1 MDFQPSFD
9 ILCSYE
15 NLELAFIKARRGKTL
30 KPYVVEFEHHLKL
43 NLVRLRKELLLQT
56 YKPRPLETFIIR
68 DPKTRKISKSDFRD
82 RVVHHALC
90 NVIEPLF
97 DKKFIFDNYAN
108 RIGKGAF
115 KAIERFDYFKRKVS
129 KNKKRI
135 TYVLKADIKHYFDT
149 VDHIILMSIIKRS
162 IKDEKILQLIEIILS
177 NHNTSEK
184 GKGMPLG
191 NLTSQFLANVYLNEL
206 DQFIKHT
213 LRAKY
218 YIRYVDDFVILDS
231 SKEVLEKYRQKIDCF
246 LNKKLLLEL
255 HPDKSKII
263 KLHSGILFLGFRIF
277 YYHKLIRK
285 KNIRKFHGK
294 LKEMK
299 RLYEKNL
306 IEREK
311 VIERFEGWLA
321 YISHANTY
329 KYKHII
335 TKILNHDFPI
345 DKQVQIINIRKHES
359 FAKKVEQS
367 NFQFSQQ
374 KTLQLLKKMV
384 SIKDIALGRNIKEST
399 VWEHIAQLIEFN
411 QLSVYDIISKER
423 ADKIRYCIRT
433 ENDKLK
439 EIMQK
444 INDKSVTFNEIN
456 CVLASVKAKHRKKS
470 IFQIVK
476 WYKIINC
483 YRKCY
488 TNAKQRELCSQKFTY
503 FTSQNPT
510 LTMKQKEFLDLFN
523 NHMKICILPER
534 QKREYVSWKQFEQN
548 KLIIKIILNNY
559 KIVKIL

>member
-1 MDFQPSFD
+1 MDFQLSYD

-15 NLELAFIKARRGKTL
+15 NLELAFTKARRGKTL
-30 KPYVVEFEHHLKL
+30 KLYVIEFEQHLKL

-56 YKPRPLETFIIR
+56 YKPKPLETFIIR

-97 DKKFIFDNYAN
+97 EKKFIFDNYAN

-129 KNKKRI
+129 KNNKRI
-135 TYVLKADIKHYFDT
+135 AYVLKAGIKHYFDM
-149 VDHIILMSIIKRS
+149 VDHAVLMSVIKRT
-162 IKDEKILQLIEIILS
+162 IKDERTLWLIEIILL
-177 NHNTSEK
+177 NHNTTEQ

-213 LRAKY
+213 LNAKY
-218 YIRYVDDFVILDS
+218 YVRYVDDFVILDGS
-231 SKEVLEKYRQKIDCF
+231 EELLEKYRIRLDYF
-246 LNKKLLLEL
+246 LKKKLLLEL

-329 KYKHII
+329 KYKRSI
-335 TKILNHDFPI
+335 TKIINRDFPI
-345 DKQVQIINIRKHES
+345 DKKVEIINIKKHES
-359 FAKKVEQS
+359 FTKKVEQS
-367 NFQFSQQ
+367 SFQFSQQ
-374 KTLQLLKKMV
+374 KTLQLLKKRV

-411 QLSVYDIISKER
+411 QLSVYEIISRQR
-423 ADKIRYCIRT
+423 ADKIRCCIRN

-439 EIMQK
+439 EIIQK

-470 IFQIVK
+470 TFQIFYHSLKVGV
-476 WYKIINC
+476 IHEQ
-483 YRKCY
+483 RKGV
-488 TNAKQRELCSQKFTY
+488 T
-503 FTSQNPT
+503 
-510 LTMKQKEFLDLFN
+510 
-523 NHMKICILPER
+523 
-534 QKREYVSWKQFEQN
+534 
-548 KLIIKIILNNY
+548 
-559 KIVKIL
+559 

>member
-1 MDFQPSFD
+1 V
-9 ILCSYE
+9 I
-15 NLELAFIKARRGKTL
+15 
-30 KPYVVEFEHHLKL
+30 EFEHHLKL

-90 NVIEPLF
+90 NIIEPLF

-115 KAIERFDYFKRKVS
+115 KAIERFDYFKRKIS
-129 KNKKRI
+129 KNNKRI
-135 TYVLKADIKHYFDT
+135 AYILKADIKHYFDT
-149 VDHIILMSIIKRS
+149 VDHVILISIIKKS

-177 NHNTSEK
+177 NHNTSEN

-206 DQFIKHT
+206 DKFIKHV
-213 LRAKY
+213 LKVKY

-231 SKEVLEKYRQKIDCF
+231 SKEVLEKYREKIDYF

-263 KLHSGILFLGFRIF
+263 KLHFGILFLGFRIF
-277 YYHKLIRK
+277 CYHKLIRK

-299 RLYEKNL
+299 RLYEQNL

-321 YISHANTY
+321 YISHADTY
-329 KYKHII
+329 KYKRSI
-335 TKILNHDFPI
+335 TKIINRDFPI

-374 KTLQLLKKMV
+374 KTLQLLKKKI

-411 QLSVYDIISKER
+411 QLFVYDIIQKEK
-423 ADKIRYCIRT
+423 ADKIRRCIRN

-456 CVLASVKAKHRKKS
+456 CVLACVKAKHRKKS
-470 IFQIVK
+470 ISQIIK
-476 WYKIINC
+476 WYKITNC

-488 TNAKQRELCSQKFTY
+488 TNAKQREICNQKFTY
-503 FTSQNPT
+503 FASQNPT

-523 NHMKICILPER
+523 NHMKICVLSEQ
-534 QKREYVSWKQFEQN
+534 QKRKYVSWNEFQKNKQMV
-548 KLIIKIILNNY
+548 I
-559 KIVKIL
+559 IVKS

>member
-15 NLELAFIKARRGKTL
+15 NLELAFSKARRGKTL
-30 KPYVVEFEHHLKL
+30 KPYIIEFEQSLKA
-43 NLVRLRKELLLQT
+43 NLMLLRNELLFHT
-56 YKPRPLETFIIR
+56 YKPKPLETFIIR

-82 RVVHHALC
+82 RVVHHAFC
-90 NVIEPLF
+90 NIIEPLF
-97 DKKFIFDNYAN
+97 DKQFIFDNYAN

-115 KAIERFDYFKRKVS
+115 KAIERFDEFKRKVS
-129 KNKKRI
+129 KNNNRI
-135 TYVLKADIKHYFDT
+135 AYILKADIKHYFDT
-149 VDHIILMSIIKRS
+149 VDHSILMLIIKRS
-162 IKDEKILQLIEIILS
+162 IKDERILQLIKIILS
-177 NHNTSEK
+177 NHNTTEQ

-213 LRAKY
+213 LKAKY

-231 SKEVLEKYRQKIDCF
+231 SKEVLEKYREKIDYF
-246 LNKKLLLEL
+246 LSKNLLLQL
-255 HPDKSKII
+255 HPDKSKIL

-299 RLYEKNL
+299 RLHEKNL

-321 YISHANTY
+321 YISHADTY
-329 KYKHII
+329 KYKRSI
-335 TKILNHDFPI
+335 TKIINRDFPI
-345 DKQVQIINIRKHES
+345 DKKVQIINLKKHES

-374 KTLQLLKKMV
+374 KTLQLLKKNV
-384 SIKDIALGRNIKEST
+384 SIKDIALGRNIKEAT

-411 QLSVYDIISKER
+411 QLFVYDVIQKEK
-423 ADKIRYCIRT
+423 AEKIKRCIRT
-433 ENDKLK
+433 EKDKLK

-444 INDKSVTFNEIN
+444 VNDKSVTFNEIN
-456 CVLASVKAKHRKKS
+456 CVLASVKARHRKKS
-470 IFQIVK
+470 IFQIIK
-476 WYKIINC
+476 WYKITNC

-488 TNAKQRELCSQKFTY
+488 INQKQREICSQKFTY
-503 FTSQNPT
+503 FASQNPT
-510 LTMKQKEFLDLFN
+510 LAMKQKEFLDLFN
-523 NHMKICILPER
+523 NHMKICVLPEYE
-534 QKREYVSWKQFEQN
+534 KRKYVSWKEFERD
-548 KLIIKIILNNY
+548 KTIIVT
-559 KIVKIL
+559 VKN

>member
-1 MDFQPSFD
+1 MCYKIQLRLDAWHWRGSEFVSERATRGRALFVGNNHNHSLNGNNNFNNNGRVLGIGRPSCWDFTFDVTMDSQPSYD

-15 NLELAFIKARRGKTL
+15 NLELAFTKARKGKTL
-30 KPYVVEFEHHLKL
+30 KQYVIEFEHNLKI
-43 NLVRLRKELLLQT
+43 NLLELRNELLLHT
-56 YKPRPLETFIIR
+56 YKPQPLETFIIR

-97 DKKFIFDNYAN
+97 DRKFIFDNYAN
-108 RIGKGAF
+108 RLGKGAF

-129 KNKKRI
+129 MNNKRVA
-135 TYVLKADIKHYFDT
+135 YVLKADIKHYFDT
-149 VDHIILMSIIKRS
+149 VDHTILLSIVKRTITDQS
-162 IKDEKILQLIEIILS
+162 ILRLIEIILS
-177 NHNTSEK
+177 NHNTAEK

-206 DQFIKHT
+206 DQFVKHK
-213 LRAKY
+213 LKAKY

-231 SKEVLEKYRQKIDCF
+231 SKEVLEKYREKIDYF
-246 LNKKLLLEL
+246 LRSNLLLEL

-277 YYHKLIRK
+277 YYYKLIRK

-299 RLYEKNL
+299 KLYGSNL

-321 YISHANTY
+321 YISHANMY
-329 KYKHII
+329 KYKRTITPII
-335 TKILNHDFPI
+335 NRDFPI
-345 DKQVQIINIRKHES
+345 EKQIQIINIKKYES

-367 NFQFSQQ
+367 SFQFSQQ
-374 KTLQLLKKMV
+374 KTLQLLKKKV
-384 SIKDIALGRNIKEST
+384 SIKDIAFGRNIKEST

-411 QLSVYDIISKER
+411 QLPIYDIIPKEK
-423 ADKIRYCIRT
+423 ADKIRRCIRT
-433 ENDKLK
+433 GNDKLK

-444 INDKSVTFNEIN
+444 LTDKSVTYNEIN

-470 IFQIVK
+470 NVIPI
-476 WYKIINC
+476 
-483 YRKCY
+483 
-488 TNAKQRELCSQKFTY
+488 
-503 FTSQNPT
+503 PT
-510 LTMKQKEFLDLFN
+510 
-523 NHMKICILPER
+523 
-534 QKREYVSWKQFEQN
+534 
-548 KLIIKIILNNY
+548 
-559 KIVKIL
+559 